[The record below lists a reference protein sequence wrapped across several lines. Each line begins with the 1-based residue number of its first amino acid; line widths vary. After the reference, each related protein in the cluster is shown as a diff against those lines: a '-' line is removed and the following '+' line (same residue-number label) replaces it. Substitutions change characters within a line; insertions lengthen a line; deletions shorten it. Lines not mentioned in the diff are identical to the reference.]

1 MLSWLVGK
9 STRTSAAAAAL
20 ALILGAHSVAA
31 QSGESTQR
39 QAGEAMA
46 ALRPYTGVYRLGG
59 DHRLGID
66 RFISDNGDST
76 LLFCDYETGI
86 VRPLF
91 RISPTEFAMGPSF
104 AVRSPVELVV
114 EFAMDGQGAAHGLT
128 NAADRGGG
136 DLRRETAFAR
146 RRGGVSSR

>member
-1 MLSWLVGK
+1 
-9 STRTSAAAAAL
+9 
-20 ALILGAHSVAA
+20 
-31 QSGESTQR
+31 
-39 QAGEAMA
+39 MA

-128 NAADRGGG
+128 MRPTGGRRPSPRNSLRATKRWCFVTVTSPWRGH
-136 DLRRETAFAR
+136 
-146 RRGGVSSR
+146 